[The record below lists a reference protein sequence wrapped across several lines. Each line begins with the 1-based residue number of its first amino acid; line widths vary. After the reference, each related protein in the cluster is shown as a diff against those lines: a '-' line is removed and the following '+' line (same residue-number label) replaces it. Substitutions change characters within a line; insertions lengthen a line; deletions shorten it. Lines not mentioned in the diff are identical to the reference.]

1 MASIGKK
8 PEHGTTAEF
17 EDLRRKLDE
26 CLDGI
31 RKVRGGKTNDSEITL
46 EQRAE
51 LRGKYAR
58 AAQLAKSIAD
68 LPEMMTTDLG
78 QQYDKMFRQLSDKAA
93 EYGSAMKNVIP
104 DTTYDD
110 IKGLESVKK
119 LVRSFEYMIAHPEV
133 VKHYKLAGGLG
144 MMLYGA
150 PGTGKTMFAEAI
162 ANSLRLPLFVVTPA
176 DIFKSYVGAS
186 EEAVRQL
193 FREMDACS
201 DGAILFVDECES
213 IFSRRDQDTKD
224 YKAAVT
230 TELLQRLN
238 GFGVDGS
245 KRIIIAATNRPDVID
260 PAYLRYKRFSHLVHI
275 PPPDAEAMRQ
285 IIAGKL
291 DGIELDGVNVEDV
304 LFMAEMRSQNA
315 ERGVAYYSAADLCG
329 IVEEACRLALEKLQA
344 AGSSAFIP
352 LTRDMFE
359 QAFERVPPSIPEE
372 LLRKYE
378 NFRAGD

>member
-17 EDLRRKLDE
+17 EDFRRKLDE

-51 LRGKYAR
+51 LRGKYAC

>member
-110 IKGLESVKK
+110 IKGLENVKK